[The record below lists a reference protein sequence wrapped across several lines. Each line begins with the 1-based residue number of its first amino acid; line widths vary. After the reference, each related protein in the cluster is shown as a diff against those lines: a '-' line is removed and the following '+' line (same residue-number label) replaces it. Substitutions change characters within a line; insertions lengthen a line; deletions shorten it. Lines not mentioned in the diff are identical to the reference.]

1 MTIKKIIIFT
11 LILNII
17 SASIYA
23 ATENENS
30 MISAVK
36 YGDVKKIQALLNQNV
51 SPNIT
56 DERGYSLIHIAAENN
71 KIDSIK
77 ALKNSPYTDFNIL
90 LPSNAK
96 MNMPNNNSIDA
107 SYYSAMDIAAVNNN
121 FDIVKLLIGYGANI
135 NFQMMNKTKS
145 EFIASKYSNPRILE
159 LYLNKNIYLLMN
171 SEDVISLIKS
181 AVLGNNV
188 ANINYLVKNLG
199 IDVDTKDTNTMMH
212 YAVGEGSVEALNELI
227 KLRANVNNTNSNF
240 KTPLHYAIENN
251 SYRIKES
258 VNSLLMARANP
269 NIKDEN
275 GNTALHL
282 AVMNAHKS
290 KDYISIIDNLIRNN
304 ADVNILNNDNQ
315 NALNIAVENNNTD
328 IANIL
333 INAKSDLDNVHN
345 GYAPIHI
352 AVKNNNISILE
363 NLLSNN
369 VYIDIKDS
377 EKGYTPLCMAIE
389 NNNYEI
395 CRMLITNNASMD
407 NNAVNLVKNS
417 TNENIKRLLESG
429 RVN

>member
-30 MISAVK
+30 MILAVK

-181 AVLGNNV
+181 
-188 ANINYLVKNLG
+188 
-199 IDVDTKDTNTMMH
+199 
-212 YAVGEGSVEALNELI
+212 
-227 KLRANVNNTNSNF
+227 
-240 KTPLHYAIENN
+240 
-251 SYRIKES
+251 
-258 VNSLLMARANP
+258 
-269 NIKDEN
+269 
-275 GNTALHL
+275 
-282 AVMNAHKS
+282 
-290 KDYISIIDNLIRNN
+290 
-304 ADVNILNNDNQ
+304 
-315 NALNIAVENNNTD
+315 
-328 IANIL
+328 
-333 INAKSDLDNVHN
+333 
-345 GYAPIHI
+345 
-352 AVKNNNISILE
+352 
-363 NLLSNN
+363 
-369 VYIDIKDS
+369 
-377 EKGYTPLCMAIE
+377 
-389 NNNYEI
+389 
-395 CRMLITNNASMD
+395 
-407 NNAVNLVKNS
+407 
-417 TNENIKRLLESG
+417 
-429 RVN
+429 